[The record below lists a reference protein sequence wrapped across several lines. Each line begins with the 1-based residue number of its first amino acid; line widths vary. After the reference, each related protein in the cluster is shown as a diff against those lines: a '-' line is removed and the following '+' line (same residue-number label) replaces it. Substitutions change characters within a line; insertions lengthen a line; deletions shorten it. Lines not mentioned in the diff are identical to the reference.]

1 MDTKEE
7 WRDVVGFEG
16 KYRVSSHGRVWSNR
30 RKKYLTPNLVGDGYS
45 LVTLKVGGKS
55 YYRLVHHLVME
66 AFSEDF
72 SEDLQVNHKDK
83 NTLNNRLSNL
93 EMCTNQ
99 YNVEYSCSKY
109 YIVTTP
115 DGEEIEVF
123 NLKNSV
129 ERENGL
135 NDGNMFKVVKGKAKQ
150 YKGYKARYKE

>member
-7 WRDVVGFEG
+7 WRDVAGFEG

-30 RKKYLTPNLVGDGYS
+30 RKKYLAPGVTNRGYA

-55 YYRLVHHLVME
+55 YYRLVHRLVME

-72 SEDLQVNHKDK
+72 SEDLQVNHKDENK
-83 NTLNNRLSNL
+83 MNNMLSNL
-93 EMCTNQ
+93 EMCTHQ
-99 YNVEYSCSKY
+99 YNSEYSSAKH

-123 NLKNSV
+123 NLHKFCR
-129 ERENGL
+129 ERE
-135 NDGNMFKVVKGKAKQ
+135 
-150 YKGYKARYKE
+150 RE